1 MIKSNL
7 HTHTIF
13 SDGKNTPEEMINRA
27 LELNFSDLGFSEHAD
42 DVCSEDGIVLQ
53 QKDYI
58 KYFELIDKL
67 KEKYKDRI
75 NIYKGLELDAFSYK
89 PTVNLD
95 YTIGSIHY
103 IKKNNKYYSIDYD
116 AKTLREIVE
125 TFGGTKSFLLAYFEE
140 MIAFAKRNSY
150 NILAHFDLYTK
161 FNEIDPIFDVNSKEY
176 IDMVTN
182 ALEEVINLGKII
194 EINTG
199 AISRGYRTTFYP
211 SLSIVNVLNDLKAT
225 IILGSDA
232 HSKANLNT
240 FFDESELILQNYKN
254 LKLIKANDII
264 LYQY

>member
-1 MIKSNL
+1 MIKFNL
-7 HTHTIF
+7 HTHTIY

-27 LELNFSDLGFSEHAD
+27 IELNFSDLGFSEHAD
-42 DVCSEDGIVLQ
+42 DVCSEDGIVML

-58 KYFELIDKL
+58 KYFNLLDTL
-67 KEKYKDRI
+67 KEKYKSQI
-75 NIYKGLELDAFSYK
+75 NIYKGLELDAFSYTPK
-89 PTVNLD
+89 VKLD

-103 IKKNNKYYSIDYD
+103 IKKNNEFYSIDFD
-116 AKTLREIVE
+116 AETSRKIVDI
-125 TFGGTKSFLLAYFEE
+125 FGGTKNLLIAYLEE
-140 MIAFAKRNSY
+140 MIAFAKRNPY

-176 IDMVTN
+176 LDMATN

-211 SLSIVNVLNDLKAT
+211 SLSLVKVLNDLKAP

-232 HSKANLNT
+232 HSK
-240 FFDESELILQNYKN
+240 
-254 LKLIKANDII
+254 
-264 LYQY
+264 